1 VITQYTITTNIINK
15 ETVEQTIA
23 ESVLIRW
30 GSRCPCAKG
39 QFWGRKG
46 AGLGHARTCPAVDVL
61 KATQQGNVSTV
72 PMPIGGGT
80 RWCCALAQ
88 PG

>member
-23 ESVLIRW
+23 ESMLIRW
-30 GSRCPCAKG
+30 GSRSPCAKG

-61 KATQQGNVSTV
+61 KATQHSAGERQYGADAD
-72 PMPIGGGT
+72 
-80 RWCCALAQ
+80 WWWY
-88 PG
+88 